1 MLVNPIRSFENHDI
15 IKENSLPLLTTP
27 RRHVVTPAGKKLKT
41 MTLNASIFSQA
52 VAIIQQREISLSK
65 MFSFE
70 FHWFAPAIS
79 NFGEFYLPRNKSS
92 LVNFILGKHYFHCFE
107 RIEFNQNH
115 VMSFHMSCHVI

>member
-27 RRHVVTPAGKKLKT
+27 LRRVVTPAGKKLKT

-52 VAIIQQREISLSK
+52 VAIVQQREISLSK

-79 NFGEFYLPRNKSS
+79 NFGELYLPGNKSS
-92 LVNFILGKHYFHCFE
+92 LVNEK
-107 RIEFNQNH
+107 
-115 VMSFHMSCHVI
+115 VSKCHNIPEDTSIDTYIFDGGLPYWNKPK